1 MRRRNLTI
9 GLAIVAVLAFV
20 FFVPVI
26 HYGPPTSVV
35 YYYCPTFGCLFPH
48 FGSLTYWAF
57 GVGGVWEYGCGWAG
71 AYEGHLGVCLG
82 GSAYVLVG

>member
-1 MRRRNLTI
+1 MRRMC
-9 GLAIVAVLAFV
+9 LAIAVVAVFAFV
-20 FFVPVI
+20 FFVPVV
-26 HYGPPTSVV
+26 HYAPPMGVV
-35 YYYCPTFGCLFPH
+35 YDCPAFGCLFPH
-48 FGSLTYWAF
+48 FGSLTFWAF